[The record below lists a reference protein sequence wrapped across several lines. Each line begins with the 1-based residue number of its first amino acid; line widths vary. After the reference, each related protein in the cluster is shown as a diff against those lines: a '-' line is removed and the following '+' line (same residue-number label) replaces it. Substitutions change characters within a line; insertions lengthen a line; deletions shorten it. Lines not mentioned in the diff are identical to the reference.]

1 MDVSMLRGS
10 SVRSSSGLQGRLLG
24 VSGPWIKLG
33 WDDPEQAL
41 PREESFLRSDPFLD
55 EEVEILTVDAGWVPL
70 GLFVGAQNEMR
81 PRVRSLDSILGDLQ
95 DLFPVTTEGLLPSRS
110 ARLQEGV
117 EVFQE
122 SPGGKAHSPF
132 KTAAKTFIG
141 PRGGWHHRFPGQSK
155 GKHMNRHHKKDVWDC
170 SSEGPYKQICV
181 AQKDVPEQGIKKGQ
195 TKTVTQPASS
205 KAKYNKEYKAFM
217 AASHEKASRSRLL
230 KRIKHKEKAKAKAQA
245 AKGK

>member
-1 MDVSMLRGS
+1 MDASAAE
-10 SVRSSSGLQGRLLG
+10 
-24 VSGPWIKLG
+24 
-33 WDDPEQAL
+33 DPT
-41 PREESFLRSDPFLD
+41 D
-55 EEVEILTVDAGWVPL
+55 EL
-70 GLFVGAQNEMR
+70 R
-81 PRVRSLDSILGDLQ
+81 PRVRSLQGLLGELQ
-95 DLFPVTTEGLLPSRS
+95 DLFPDRPVEARPARD

-117 EVFQE
+117 DALLE

-132 KTAAKTFIG
+132 KTASKTFIG
-141 PRGGWHHRFPGQSK
+141 PRGGWFHKFPGQSK
-155 GKHMNRHHKKDVWDC
+155 GKRLNRHHKKDVWDC

-195 TKTVTQPASS
+195 TKTVTQPAGS

-245 AKGK
+245 AKDK